1 MLDVVED
8 GGHAFAL
15 YERLGWRLVDRRQ
28 ADWATPRGERLPVR
42 IYFAPQDLPLAS
54 QPRFPPQL

>member
-8 GGHAFAL
+8 SGHAVAL

-28 ADWATPRGERLPVR
+28 ADWVTARGKRLPVR
-42 IYFAPQDLPLAS
+42 IYLAPQESPLAL